1 MSLKNLLSEDV
12 QNILSPE
19 SLDAI
24 QEAFDKKVELSVEA
38 ALIEQD
44 NLYAEK
50 LETLVN
56 AIDKDHTTKMKK
68 LVEAVDK
75 NNASK
80 LVKLV
85 KAFKRESVVESA
97 KFKNQLVESIS
108 MYLDTYINEAIDK
121 KDIEQA
127 VKNKTAYNVLE
138 KFRNALAVDSVLMKE
153 SVKDAV
159 LDGKSQID
167 ALQKENAELKKN
179 LNVIMEEN
187 EKVKVKSLLES
198 KTAKL
203 PETKKNF
210 VRKALQDKS
219 LKFIEENFDYTVRL
233 FDKQEKAK
241 LETLK
246 EEALNKREIKPDV
259 VPFQKIIEEKVN
271 TNVDSYGDQYLDV
284 LSKVWNPKK

>member
-1 MSLKNLLSEDV
+1 
-12 QNILSPE
+12 
-19 SLDAI
+19 
-24 QEAFDKKVELSVEA
+24 
-38 ALIEQD
+38 
-44 NLYAEK
+44 
-50 LETLVN
+50 
-56 AIDKDHTTKMKK
+56 
-68 LVEAVDK
+68 
-75 NNASK
+75 
-80 LVKLV
+80 
-85 KAFKRESVVESA
+85 
-97 KFKNQLVESIS
+97 
-108 MYLDTYINEAIDK
+108 
-121 KDIEQA
+121 
-127 VKNKTAYNVLE
+127 
-138 KFRNALAVDSVLMKE
+138 
-153 SVKDAV
+153 
-159 LDGKSQID
+159 
-167 ALQKENAELKKN
+167 
-179 LNVIMEEN
+179 MEEN